1 MSSKQRYYAYD
12 FVRAVAA
19 IMVVM
24 IHSLPGPGDSPVS
37 RWYDSIMRVTL
48 LLCNVLFFMLSGRL
62 NLRARNDAELPDY
75 YYRKITK
82 VLLPVL
88 VYIFLETIYE
98 QISWGTPIG
107 EGRILWAF
115 ICNAI
120 GDYSGRAHWFIMSLF
135 GMLLAAPII
144 APTVQEITPGRKR
157 AFISLFLL
165 FTIPPI
171 FLCKTNHGF
180 GWSYPLA
187 TFFGIFLFGALIDLD
202 YLSSIERWKIA
213 LPTISC
219 IAISATLQYL
229 GFPHHPVNDNTPMYY
244 IAGAGLLVLLY
255 GMGKEM
261 RPNHLVS
268 LLAKHSFGIYL
279 CHDPFLALIR
289 PIFDNVPMP
298 LRHWGIAACTVTV
311 ALVFAALV
319 DTLVVGA
326 IQKLTDKVWASQSQ
340 PIA

>member
-1 MSSKQRYYAYD
+1 
-12 FVRAVAA
+12 
-19 IMVVM
+19 
-24 IHSLPGPGDSPVS
+24 
-37 RWYDSIMRVTL
+37 
-48 LLCNVLFFMLSGRL
+48 
-62 NLRARNDAELPDY
+62 
-75 YYRKITK
+75 
-82 VLLPVL
+82 
-88 VYIFLETIYE
+88 
-98 QISWGTPIG
+98 
-107 EGRILWAF
+107 
-115 ICNAI
+115 
-120 GDYSGRAHWFIMSLF
+120 
-135 GMLLAAPII
+135 
-144 APTVQEITPGRKR
+144 
-157 AFISLFLL
+157 
-165 FTIPPI
+165 
-171 FLCKTNHGF
+171 
-180 GWSYPLA
+180 
-187 TFFGIFLFGALIDLD
+187 
-202 YLSSIERWKIA
+202 
-213 LPTISC
+213 
-219 IAISATLQYL
+219 
-229 GFPHHPVNDNTPMYY
+229 MYY